1 MTKNESFRIVC
12 TAKKRDGE
20 LGCRVEN
27 ALAMAIGNVHNIEKG
42 RKSGKCRRYL
52 VCAKMIL

>member
-1 MTKNESFRIVC
+1 MCAK
-12 TAKKRDGE
+12 KKRDGE

-42 RKSGKCRRYL
+42 KSGKCRRYL

>member
-1 MTKNESFRIVC
+1 MCAK
-12 TAKKRDGE
+12 KKRDGE

-42 RKSGKCRRYL
+42 RNLGNVEDIWSVLK
-52 VCAKMIL
+52 

>member
-1 MTKNESFRIVC
+1 MCAK
-12 TAKKRDGE
+12 KKRDGE

-42 RKSGKCRRYL
+42 EILEMESSIL
-52 VCAKMIL
+52 VC